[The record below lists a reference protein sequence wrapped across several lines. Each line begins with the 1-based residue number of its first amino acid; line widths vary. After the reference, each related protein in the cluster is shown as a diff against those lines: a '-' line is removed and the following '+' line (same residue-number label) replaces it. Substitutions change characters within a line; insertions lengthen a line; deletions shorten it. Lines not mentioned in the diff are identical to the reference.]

1 MLPPVER
8 LRLMPPD
15 EVTRVLLGEPEGQW
29 YDRKSARIKA
39 RELANP
45 LVALANADGGVLVI
59 GLSGGECEGVDSKE
73 RVQNDW
79 RRAGVQF
86 TVPPVPYEA
95 SLLDCVNRAG
105 DADHVFVIEVP
116 PGDRVHANRKDEV
129 FARVGDSNH
138 KLTFDERLL
147 LEYERGEIAF
157 ELRPVPAESEIEL
170 DEAALAS
177 YAEQIGHPDPGRVLN
192 AMPLV
197 GGDGQLLTAGALLFG
212 VNPQRAFPQALVR
225 TLRYEGKEARTG
237 EEQNLRADRYC
248 QGPLPRQID
257 EAAGFIRE
265 QLPKWRQLGADG
277 RFDWF
282 PIVPDA
288 AWMEAL
294 VNAVL
299 HRAYSDFGDHV
310 RVQIFDDRIE
320 VSSPGRFASG
330 PPPRDLA
337 NVRRAARNP
346 RIARVMGQLRYGQD
360 VGEGLRRMAE
370 VMESNRRPPPE
381 IRQTAGGVKIT
392 LRAPAPE
399 LRRLAELPAATQR
412 VYEHLKRAGRLG
424 TAEAA
429 ALEGVSRPT
438 ALRHLTR
445 LAEAEL
451 ARRVGGSRND
461 PRAYWTL
468 GD

>member
-1 MLPPVER
+1 ML
-8 LRLMPPD
+8 LA
-15 EVTRVLLGEPEGQW
+15 EPEGQW
-29 YDRKSARIKA
+29 FDRKSARIRA
-39 RELANP
+39 ADLANP
-45 LVALANADGGVLVI
+45 LVAMANADGGVLAI
-59 GLSGGECEGVDSKE
+59 GLGGGECEGVDAGA
-73 RVQNDW
+73 RDQNDW

-95 SLLDCVNRAG
+95 SLLDCINRSG
-105 DADHVFVIEVP
+105 QPDHVFIIEVP

-129 FARVGDSNH
+129 YLRVGDSNH
-138 KLTFDERLL
+138 RLTFDERLL

-157 ELRPVPAESEIEL
+157 ETRPVPEAFEIEM

-177 YAEQIGHPDPGRVLN
+177 YAEQIGHPDPTRVLN

-197 GGDGQLLTAGALLFG
+197 GDDGRLLTAGALLFG
-212 VNPQRAFPQALVR
+212 KEPQRAFPQALVR
-225 TLRYEGKEARTG
+225 TLRYEGREARTG
-237 EEQNLRADRYC
+237 EEQNLRGDRYC
-248 QGPLPRQID
+248 QGSLPQQI
-257 EAAGFIRE
+257 EAAAEFIRE
-265 QLPKWRQLGADG
+265 QLPKWRQLGPDG

-282 PIVPDA
+282 PIVPEA

-299 HRAYSDFGDHV
+299 HRAYSDFGDHI
-310 RVQIFDDRIE
+310 RASIFDDRVE
-320 VSSPGRFASG
+320 VASPGRFASG

-370 VMESNRRPPPE
+370 VMASNRRPPPE

-399 LRRLAELPAATQR
+399 LQRLAELPAATQR
-412 VYEHLKRAGRLG
+412 FYEHLKEAGQLR

-445 LAEAEL
+445 LAEADL
-451 ARRVGGSRND
+451 ARRVGGGRYD
-461 PRAYWTL
+461 PRAYWAI
-468 GD
+468 DS